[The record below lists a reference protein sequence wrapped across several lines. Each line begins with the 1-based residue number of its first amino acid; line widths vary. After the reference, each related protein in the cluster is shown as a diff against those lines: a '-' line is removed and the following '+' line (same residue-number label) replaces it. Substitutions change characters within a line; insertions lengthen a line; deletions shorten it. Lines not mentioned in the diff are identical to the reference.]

1 MEVAATWELANSKD
15 DDDQE
20 NKWESWIWIN
30 PHGFDEENVTEEA
43 IYIYISENKQQLV
56 EIFGAYVQNS

>member
-1 MEVAATWELANSKD
+1 VAATWELANSKD

-43 IYIYISENKQQLV
+43 IYIYIRE
-56 EIFGAYVQNS
+56 